1 MEKYPV
7 DRIRITKYFYH
18 TKVTDGD
25 VMIEYLPNDKI
36 WVDMNTKPMQRT
48 GYQTDYSLMMNCAVD
63 LLIKQYASVAAM
75 PNKEETPYPKS
86 KASLMPPEIPWEG
99 SQECVGCMR
108 QLG

>member
-7 DRIRITKYFYH
+7 DRIRITKYFYL

-36 WVDMNTKPMQRT
+36 WADMNTKPMQRT

-63 LLIKQYASVAAM
+63 LDIKQYHGNE
-75 PNKEETPYPKS
+75 PS
-86 KASLMPPEIPWEG
+86 KCC
-99 SQECVGCMR
+99 SQAK
-108 QLG
+108 